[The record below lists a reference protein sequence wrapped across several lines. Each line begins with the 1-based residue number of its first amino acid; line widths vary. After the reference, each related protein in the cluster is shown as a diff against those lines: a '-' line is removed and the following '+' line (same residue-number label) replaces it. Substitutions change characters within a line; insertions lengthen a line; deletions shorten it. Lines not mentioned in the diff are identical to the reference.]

1 MPDTRTYAA
10 LAADA
15 YEDRGVG
22 VNLPQHEKPV
32 PLNGVN
38 YKILEHAD
46 NPRTGYQGTIYL
58 DEKAGEII
66 VAHRGT
72 EQIFKDGML
81 ADAGMVLTRNNLQV
95 PDAIALTERA
105 MGYARK
111 MGNDEGRTLEVSV
124 TGHSLGGT
132 LAQVTAHRFD
142 LKGETFNAYGAVSLN
157 QRIPEIDGKVTNHVM
172 AADAVSAASPHYGQ
186 VKIYATQKEIDT
198 LYQSGFRE
206 ARWAQ
211 VLMPDSAVLA
221 AARSLGSHKMS
232 QFTGPDSVLE
242 GPEAQKLAAQNPGL
256 ISDYRGKVGD
266 LRAGLTILSRSVPGL
281 VDDAVDAYRGPA
293 APGVGLPQPA
303 AGVHTGQLLMNN
315 PDHPGNGL
323 FTQAQSGV
331 QANDARVGR
340 TPDQMSD
347 QLAGCLASRMHA
359 AGGQRIDNVLLSN
372 DASRTFAV
380 QGSPNDPAHLRVA
393 VDTTVAMQTP
403 LAESSQQLLAQAQP
417 GKAQEQAMAHSQQAE
432 QQANPVRQMG

>member
-10 LAADA
+10 LAGDA
-15 YEDRGVG
+15 YKDHGVG
-22 VNLPQHEKPV
+22 VNLKEHETPI

-38 YKILEHAD
+38 YKILEHAS
-46 NPRTGYQGTIYL
+46 NSRTGYQGTIYY

-72 EQIFKDGML
+72 EQIFKDGVL

-111 MGNDEGRTLEVSV
+111 MGNDEGRELELSV

-172 AADAVSAASPHYGQ
+172 AADVVSAASPHYGE

-211 VLMPDSAVLA
+211 VLMPDSAILA
-221 AARSLGSHKMS
+221 AGRSLGSHMMS
-232 QFTGPDSVLE
+232 QFTEPGSVLE
-242 GPEAQKLAAQNPGL
+242 RPESQKLAAENSGL
-256 ISDYRGKVGD
+256 ISDYRDKVGD
-266 LRAGLTILSRSVPGL
+266 LRAGLTIISRNVPGL
-281 VDDAVDAYRGPA
+281 VDDAVDAYRGPV

-303 AGVHTGQLLMNN
+303 ANQHGSLLMSDPAHPGSGLFNQALQGVHG
-315 PDHPGNGL
+315 
-323 FTQAQSGV
+323 
-331 QANDARVGR
+331 NDARAGR
-340 TPDQMSD
+340 SPDQMSD
-347 QLAGCLASRMHA
+347 QLAGCLANRMHA
-359 AGGQRIDNVLLSN
+359 AGGQRIDNVLLST

-380 QGSPNDPAHLRVA
+380 QGNPNDPAHLRVA
-393 VDTTVAMQTP
+393 VDTTAAMHTP
-403 LAESSQQLLAQAQP
+403 LAESSQQLLAQAQQ